1 MKKYNDVTST
11 IGEEEYIL
19 RNQYDCLTITVS
31 SLDLANDYIQ
41 FYCYQNEKEIILTD
55 DGYYLNNF
63 SFKDKLPQRIKDKI
77 KYYGLELKR
86 NNELI
91 LKDKAKNFV
100 TSKKIFVK
108 AILSILEELK

>member
-11 IGEEEYIL
+11 ISEEEYIL
-19 RNQYDCLTITVS
+19 RNQYDSLTITVS

-41 FYCYQNEKEIILTD
+41 FYCYQNEKEIIFTD

-63 SFKDKLPQRIKDKI
+63 YFKDELPQRIKDKI
-77 KYYGLELKR
+77 KHYGLELKR

-91 LKDKAKNFV
+91 FKDKAKNFV